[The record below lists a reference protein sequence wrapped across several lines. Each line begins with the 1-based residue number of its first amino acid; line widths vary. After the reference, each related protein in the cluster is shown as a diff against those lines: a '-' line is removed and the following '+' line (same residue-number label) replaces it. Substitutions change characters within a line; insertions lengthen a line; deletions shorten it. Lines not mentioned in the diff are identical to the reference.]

1 MTITLHEKVT
11 AMLDADK
18 QSVSFDVTWHN
29 LPCMAYGRAWVS
41 GGRME
46 QHEICGLYVYDI
58 DGKTLAHEVDINALS
73 ETDDEYFE
81 NLLREAVE

>member
-1 MTITLHEKVT
+1 MITLHEKVT
-11 AMLDADK
+11 AMLNADK

-29 LPCMAYGRAWVS
+29 LPCMAYGRAWMEA
-41 GGRME
+41 GRMVD
-46 QHEICGLYVYDI
+46 HEIVGLYVYDA

-73 ETDDEYFE
+73 ETDDENFE